1 MPLLKIE
8 SARERRLV
16 ATWKITENYH
26 ELVGQLTADLE
37 NLETISTYRN
47 EQKKLEWLAGRL
59 TIQRLAEHSQLTYQG
74 MSKNENG
81 KPYLN
86 KSDAEISL
94 THSYP
99 YVAAILDPV
108 EDVGIDLEQPTPKL
122 LKIAH
127 KFLNEEER
135 RFTQNNLNKL
145 CVCWCAKESLY
156 KIYSRKGLIFKE
168 NLLIHPFELKATGTI
183 SARIITHDF
192 EKSYNLRYKLER
204 DFVLT
209 YNV

>member
-8 SARERRLV
+8 SARERRFV
-16 ATWKITENYH
+16 ATWKITENYS
-26 ELVGQLTADLE
+26 ELVDQLAADRE
-37 NLETISTYRN
+37 NLEMISRYKS

-59 TIQRLAEHSQLTYQG
+59 TIQQLAEHSQLTYQG

-86 KSDAEISL
+86 KSKAEISL

-127 KFLNEEER
+127 KFLNDEER
-135 RFTQNNLNKL
+135 RFAQDDLDKL

-156 KIYSRKGLIFKE
+156 KIYSKKGLVFRE
-168 NLLIHPFELKATGTI
+168 NLLIRPFELKATGTI
-183 SARIITHDF
+183 SGSIITHDF

-209 YNV
+209 YNI